1 MNYLHICLD
10 DVTKVTI
17 ERHEY
22 GVRLSLHNT
31 NGYPMQTISLH
42 GVKDFVEVEDLTV
55 PPRVEPM
62 IVL

>member
-1 MNYLHICLD
+1 MNYLHICLA
-10 DVTKVTI
+10 DVKKVTI

-22 GVRLSLHNT
+22 GVRLSLHSP

-42 GVKDFVEVEDLTV
+42 GVNDFVEVEDLTV
-55 PPRVEPM
+55 PPRVDPM